1 VRQTAVMTTMLLAE
15 EVFLLAHQGES
26 GKAGGILALDNGLA
40 GALLLDLAAE
50 ALVAAEGKSLI
61 AVAGTASHPLL
72 AAAHAELLHSDRPR
86 TAQHW
91 VSRLPAALKPLRS
104 QVGQSLAG
112 RGVLSEQHRKVLGIF
127 PTTSWPEVDP
137 APERELRQ
145 RLTGVLVQD
154 ADPDPHMALLVS
166 LLSPLELVRGL
177 VDKKDR
183 KHAESRAKDVA
194 RDCATASATSAAVK
208 SSVQAVQSAII
219 VAVIVPTIITTTTS

>member
-1 VRQTAVMTTMLLAE
+1 MRQTAVMTTLLLAE
-15 EVFLLAHQGES
+15 EVFLLAHHEES
-26 GKAGGILALDNGLA
+26 GKAGGTLALDNGLA

-50 ALVAAEGKSLI
+50 ELVAADGKNLI

-72 AAAHAELLHSDRPR
+72 AAAHSELLRSDKPR

-112 RGVLSEQHRKVLGIF
+112 RGVLSEQHRKVLGLF

-137 APERELRQ
+137 APERALRQ
-145 RLTGVLVQD
+145 RLAGVLVQD
-154 ADPDPHMALLVS
+154 ADPHDHSALLVS

-177 VDKKDR
+177 VDRQDR
-183 KHAESRAKDVA
+183 KHAESRAKDIA
-194 RDCATASATSAAVK
+194 RDCATASATSAAVR
-208 SSVQAVQSAII
+208 SSVQAVQSAIV
-219 VAVIVPTIITTTTS
+219 VAVMIPVITTTTTG

>member
-1 VRQTAVMTTMLLAE
+1 MRQTAVMTTMLLAE
-15 EVFLLAHQGES
+15 EIFLIAHQGES
-26 GKAGGILALDNGLA
+26 GKAGGTLALDNGLA
-40 GALLLDLAAE
+40 GALLLDLASE
-50 ALVAAEGKSLI
+50 ELVAADGKNLT

-72 AAAHAELLHSDRPR
+72 ASAHAELLRSDRPR

-112 RGVLSEQHRKVLGIF
+112 RGVLSEQHRKVLGLF

-145 RLTGVLVQD
+145 RLAGVLVQD
-154 ADPDPHMALLVS
+154 TDPDPHMALLVS

-177 VDKKDR
+177 VDKQDR
-183 KHAESRAKDVA
+183 KHAESRAKDIA
-194 RDCATASATSAAVK
+194 RDCVTASATSAAVK
-208 SSVQAVQSAII
+208 GSVQAVQSAIM
-219 VAVIVPTIITTTTS
+219 VAVIVPTIITTTTN